1 MGKIEVI
8 FKKEDIQ
15 PEKLTGKTAVVFDV
29 LFATS
34 TMTAA
39 IADGALS
46 VLPVYSPELARKT
59 AEAFD
64 QPFLLAGEDQGRTI
78 EGFYP
83 PLRNQLKKFVAG
95 KHLIL
100 TTTNGTVALHK
111 AQKAADLYASSLLNN
126 PSTARHLNESHSG
139 ETIVIICSGS
149 SGLFTME
156 DFYGAG
162 SLVHHMQQDGNWE
175 LSDGALTSLHFY
187 KGGGEARELLRSCR
201 IGNWLMKHGLDPA
214 EIDFA
219 AQEGVVEAVLA
230 YDKITGQVKEGH
242 YASS

>member
-8 FKKEDIQ
+8 FKKEDIH
-15 PEKLTGKTAVVFDV
+15 PEKLAGKTAVVFDV

-46 VLPVYSPELARKT
+46 VLPVYSPEEAGKT

-64 QPFLLAGEDQGRTI
+64 EPFLLAGEDQGRTI
-78 EGFYP
+78 DGFHP
-83 PLRNQLKKFVAG
+83 PLRNQLKELVAG

-111 AQKAADLYASSLLNN
+111 AQQAAHLYASSLLNN
-126 PSTARHLNESHSG
+126 PATARHLNESHSG

-149 SGLFTME
+149 SGLYTME

-162 SLVHHMQQDGNWE
+162 SLVHYMQQNGNWE

-187 KGGGEARELLRSCR
+187 KGSGSARTVLRSCR
-201 IGNWLMKHGLDPA
+201 IGGWLMKYGLDPA

-219 AQEGVVEAVLA
+219 AQEGIYETVLA
-230 YDKITGQVKEGH
+230 YDRNTGQVKEGH